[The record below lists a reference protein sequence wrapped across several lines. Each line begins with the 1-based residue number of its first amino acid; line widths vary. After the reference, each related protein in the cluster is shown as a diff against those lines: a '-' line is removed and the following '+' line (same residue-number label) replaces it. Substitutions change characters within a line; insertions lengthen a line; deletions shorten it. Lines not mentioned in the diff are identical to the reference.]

1 MTEYTDDQIKEIVLK
16 AKQDAANL
24 EQWTIAEDTCRRVL
38 RATVAQQVA
47 AGLLHPFI
55 RDVAETMYSNA
66 IVGRTFT
73 QKQEKPDEVPNQ
85 D

>member
-1 MTEYTDDQIKEIVLK
+1 MTEYTDEELKAIITK

-24 EQWTIAEDTCRRVL
+24 EQWTIAEDTCRRIL
-38 RATVAQQVA
+38 RAAVAQQIA
-47 AGLLHPFI
+47 AGLIHPFHQN
-55 RDVAETMYSNA
+55 VAETMYSNA

-73 QKQEKPDEVPNQ
+73 QPQEKKDEAPNQ